1 MTVKQTFNDVHQQFS
16 SFFKDE
22 QLKPFAWLLSKR
34 MEEGHICIPIADLW
48 KEANS
53 NPWPIP
59 ADSKGLFKCYE
70 HVSTNPDKP
79 RPFILFQNKLYLHR
93 YFQYETQIIQSIHRL
108 LEEERSYHDD
118 RLKALFDHQTFVSRL
133 TATGS
138 LEGIAENEKIDWQ
151 LVAAIQAFMNSFSI
165 ITGGPGTGKT
175 TTVAK
180 VLSILYTHN
189 PSTRVALAA
198 PTGKAAVRMAES
210 LKQTT
215 LALDPTIK
223 SIFERLMPSTL
234 HRLLKYIPDSVHFK
248 HNADNP
254 LPYDVI
260 IVDEASMIDVP
271 LFAKLLNA
279 IRSGARIILLGD
291 RNQLAS
297 VEAGSLLSDLCKCIE
312 QVNGIPLENLEQI
325 NHFIND
331 KERKVS
337 DVYQSNSKH
346 PLTGHIIELQRSHRF
361 TSNSGIGKLSKAII
375 TNDSDTLKDI
385 IHQNTDPAINIDQRY
400 NEDIFQEF
408 VEGYEEYIEEKDI
421 AAALQKLGSLRVLV
435 AVKDGEQG
443 LYRVN
448 TKIEETLRAKG
459 LIRKDNMF
467 YEHRPIIVT
476 RNNKDLNLYNGDI
489 GIIRKDDNGNLK
501 AWFEDSEGQLRSIIP
516 AYLTEAETVFAMT
529 IHKSQGSEYNRV
541 LVVLPDNAENP
552 LLTRELLYTAVTR
565 AKKIVIIQ
573 AREKTI
579 LSTAA
584 AEVQRGSGIEE
595 RLKPSEKPES

>member
-1 MTVKQTFNDVHQQFS
+1 MTAKQTYNDVHQQFS
-16 SFFKDE
+16 SFFRDE

-48 KEANS
+48 KEANL
-53 NPWPIP
+53 NPWPVP
-59 ADSKGLFKCYE
+59 SDSAGLFKCYE
-70 HVSTNPDKP
+70 HVSTDPEKP
-79 RPFILFQNKLYLHR
+79 KPFILFQNKLYLHR
-93 YFQYETQIIQSIHRL
+93 YFHYETEIIKSIHRL
-108 LEEERSYHDD
+108 LEEERSLYQK
-118 RLKALFDHQTFVSRL
+118 RSEALSDLQSFVSSL

-138 LEGIAENEKIDWQ
+138 LEGINENEKIDWQ

-180 VLSILYTHN
+180 VLSILYTHD
-189 PSTRVALAA
+189 PTTRVALAA

-215 LALDPTIK
+215 LSLDPAIK
-223 SIFERLMPSTL
+223 NIFEKLMPSTL
-234 HRLLKYIPDSVHFK
+234 HRLLKFIPDSVHFK
-248 HNADNP
+248 HNAENP

-279 IRSGARIILLGD
+279 IKMGARIILLGD

-297 VEAGSLLSDLCKCIE
+297 VEAGSLLSDLCKCMD
-312 QVNGIPLENLEQI
+312 QVNGLSAHSIQTI
-325 NHFIND
+325 NPFITD
-331 KERKVS
+331 RERKVS
-337 DVYQSNSKH
+337 DAYQTDSKH

-375 TNDSDTLKDI
+375 TNNSHVLKDI
-385 IHQNTDPAINIDQRY
+385 IHQNTDPGITIDQVY
-400 NEDIFQEF
+400 DENIFHAF
-408 VEGYEEYIEEKDI
+408 VQGYEEYIQEVDI

-435 AVKDGEQG
+435 AVKEGEQG

-448 TKIEETLRAKG
+448 ARIEESLRSRG
-459 LIRKDNMF
+459 LIRKDNIF

-476 RNNKDLNLYNGDI
+476 KNNKDLHLYNGDI

-501 AWFEDSEGQLRSIIP
+501 AWFEDSDGQLRSVIP

-541 LVVLPDNAENP
+541 LVMLPDNSENP
-552 LLTRELLYTAVTR
+552 MLTRELLYTAVTR
-565 AKKIVIIQ
+565 ARKNVIIQ
-573 AREKTI
+573 AREKMI

-595 RLKPSEKPES
+595 RLKPSETPES